1 MVFYQIFDIDQILI
15 FQCLQKILKRYKNL
29 YFHILRPLYIFLPK
43 MSAIRKD
50 FDENKYMSFLI
61 KDYEL
66 LKKCNEIWEKVRCS
80 IKKEFDSESVYNE
93 KYLRTNIKLYKGNIN
108 TNFYN
113 NKIPKQGSSVLFYQ

>member
-1 MVFYQIFDIDQILI
+1 
-15 FQCLQKILKRYKNL
+15 
-29 YFHILRPLYIFLPK
+29 

-80 IKKEFDSESVYNE
+80 IEKEFDSESVYNE

-113 NKIPKQGSSVLFYQ
+113 NKIPKQGSSVLF

>member
-1 MVFYQIFDIDQILI
+1 
-15 FQCLQKILKRYKNL
+15 
-29 YFHILRPLYIFLPK
+29 

-66 LKKCNEIWEKVRCS
+66 LKKCIEIWEKVRCS

-113 NKIPKQGSSVLFYQ
+113 NKIPKQGSSVLF